1 MNNQIISRVSSTK
14 YLGITINHNLNRNKQ
29 CDIICSKAN
38 STLGLLR
45 RILGECST
53 AVKSRAY
60 TSLVRPQLE
69 YASIVWNWFNA
80 ELLDLSLV
88 TIPELATSLQWST
101 TWVGTISNIGDCYTK
116 PLCSTRSIKALLE
129 SVFLMT
135 CVLWLEHPG
144 CLISV
149 LTAKFSRVSMY
160 ISFHFVQKQ
169 SLPGITSHLTIFAN
183 QPQVPKHLPYLQ
195 LSHLM

>member
-1 MNNQIISRVSSTK
+1 VTSYVVRQIALLA
-14 YLGITINHNLNRNKQ
+14 YLEESLVNVALLLSQERIPVLSVHNLSMLLQSGTLTPRGT
-29 CDIICSKAN
+29 
-38 STLGLLR
+38 STR
-45 RILGECST
+45 
-53 AVKSRAY
+53 SR
-60 TSLVRPQLE
+60 
-69 YASIVWNWFNA
+69 WFNA
-80 ELLDLSLV
+80 ELLDLSSM

-101 TWVGTISNIGDCYTK
+101 TWVGTISNNDDCYTK

-129 SVFLMT
+129 SIFLMT

-160 ISFHFVQKQ
+160 ISFHFIQEQ

-183 QPQVPKHLPYLQ
+183 QPQVSKHLPCLQ